1 MRWFKTKN
9 SQRRTQNLTTNKQA
23 FSYYS
28 GGRQVDNPND
38 SRVKPGMFLRLLK
51 HSPSLLALAAILY
64 GIGNLLTLSPDPNVV
79 VLRSNSQNT
88 FIRPDQEY
96 QNAAAQIL
104 SRSIFNRSKIT
115 INSSNLINKI
125 QEKFPEIDSVSIS
138 LPFLRRRPVINVH
151 PAPLVLLLETQGQ
164 SLIINQDG
172 RALMDASS
180 SIDLKKLNLPR
191 VKDESGLEIKVG
203 QQVLNVSNTKF
214 ISEVIGQLSS
224 KKLQIESIVLPPLPE
239 ELHVKLSGKKYY
251 IKFDLRS
258 DPKVAVGTLQATIA
272 KFEADHIM
280 PGDYID
286 VRVEGKAFYK

>member
-1 MRWFKTKN
+1 
-9 SQRRTQNLTTNKQA
+9 
-23 FSYYS
+23 
-28 GGRQVDNPND
+28 
-38 SRVKPGMFLRLLK
+38 
-51 HSPSLLALAAILY
+51 
-64 GIGNLLTLSPDPNVV
+64 LLTLSPDPNVV